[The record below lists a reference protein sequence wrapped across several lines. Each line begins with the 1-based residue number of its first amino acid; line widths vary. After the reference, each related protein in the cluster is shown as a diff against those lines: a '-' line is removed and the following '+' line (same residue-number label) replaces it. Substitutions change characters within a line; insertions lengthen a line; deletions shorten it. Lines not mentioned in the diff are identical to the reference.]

1 MAQTIRR
8 GGKAVRRA
16 AAANG
21 TKRKVTAARRQ
32 TGSLIDAVMQWMPFS
47 EETLHRILMTLILG
61 GAAVLAWIVANM
73 AGVPTL
79 VEAEMA
85 LVASKSGFEV
95 KRVEVRGVNRMNEL
109 KIYEKVLGQ
118 RDQAMPRLDIAAL
131 RDELLQLSWVKDARV
146 SRQLPDTLVVDVI
159 ERNPHAVLKADGK
172 LTLIDET
179 GHPLEAV
186 SPARAR
192 GLLVLTGPAAQTH
205 VPDLAKLLDAAPA
218 MRPQVAE
225 AEWIG
230 NRRWNLTFKTR
241 QVLALP
247 EGETQAASAL
257 LTFARMDGV
266 DRLLGGKV
274 ASFDMRSADRIY
286 MRVPGRADALVATAR
301 AAADAKAQA
310 KSGAKA
316 EAKTESA
323 RSATASAASKPNTAK
338 TAQD

>member
-8 GGKAVRRA
+8 GGKGVRRA
-16 AAANG
+16 AAASG

-32 TGSLIDAVMQWMPFS
+32 TGSLIDTVMRWMPFS
-47 EETLHRILMTLILG
+47 DETLHRILMTLILG
-61 GAAVLAWIVANM
+61 AAAVLVWIVASM
-73 AGVPTL
+73 AGLPAL
-79 VEAEMA
+79 AEAEMA
-85 LVASKSGFEV
+85 LIAAKSGFEV

-131 RDELLQLSWVKDARV
+131 RGQLLELSWVKDARV

-159 ERNPHAVLKADGK
+159 ERNPHAVLRKDGK
-172 LTLIDET
+172 LVLIDET
-179 GHPLEAV
+179 GHTLDPV
-186 SPARAR
+186 SAARAR
-192 GLLVLTGPAAQTH
+192 GLLVLSGPGAEAR
-205 VPDLAKLLDAAPA
+205 VADLTKLLDAAPA

-247 EGETQAASAL
+247 EGDTRSASAL

-274 ASFDMRSADRIY
+274 ASFDMRASDRIY
-286 MRVPGRADALVATAR
+286 MRVPGRADALAATAR
-301 AAADAKAQA
+301 AADARA
-310 KSGAKA
+310 SDMGAS
-316 EAKTESA
+316 AKTDSA
-323 RSATASAASKPNTAK
+323 RSAVASAAPKPNSAK
-338 TAQD
+338 TAQE

>member
-8 GGKAVRRA
+8 GGKGVRRVA
-16 AAANG
+16 AAHG

-32 TGSLIDAVMQWMPFS
+32 TGSMIDTVMQWMPFS
-47 EETLHRILMTLILG
+47 EETLHRIAMTLILG
-61 GAAVLAWIVANM
+61 AAAMLAWIVANM
-73 AGVPTL
+73 AGVPRLIET
-79 VEAEMA
+79 EMA
-85 LVASKSGFEV
+85 FVASKAGFEV

-118 RDQAMPRLDIAAL
+118 RDQAMPRLDVAAL
-131 RDELLQLSWVKDARV
+131 RDELTQLPWVKDARV

-159 ERNPHAVLKADGK
+159 ERNPHAVLRTNGK

-186 SPARAR
+186 SSARAR
-192 GLLVLTGPAAQTH
+192 GLLVLSGAGAEAR

-218 MRPQVAE
+218 IRPQVAE

-230 NRRWNLTFKTR
+230 KRRWNLTFKTR

-247 EGETQAASAL
+247 EGEERSASAL

-274 ASFDMRSADRIY
+274 VSFDMRSADRIY
-286 MRVPGRADALVATAR
+286 MRVPGRADALAATAQAEATAKAN
-301 AAADAKAQA
+301 AAA
-310 KSGAKA
+310 
-316 EAKTESA
+316 AKTERA
-323 RSATASAASKPNTAK
+323 RSAVASAAPKTAASKTTASK

>member
-16 AAANG
+16 AAASG

-32 TGSLIDAVMQWMPFS
+32 TGSVIDQIMQWMPFS
-47 EETLHRILMTLILG
+47 EETLHRILMAVILG
-61 GAAVLAWIVANM
+61 GAVVLAWIIASM
-73 AGVPTL
+73 AGVPQL
-79 VEAEMA
+79 AEAEMA
-85 LVASKSGFEV
+85 LIASKSGFEV

-118 RDQAMPRLDIAAL
+118 RDQAMPRLDIAGL
-131 RDELLQLSWVKDARV
+131 RGELLQLSWVKDARV

-159 ERNPHAVLKADGK
+159 ERSPHAVLRRDGK

-186 SPARAR
+186 NPAKAK
-192 GLLVLTGPAAQTH
+192 GLLVLSGNGAEGR
-205 VPDLAKLLDAAPA
+205 VPDLIHMLDAAPA
-218 MRPQVAE
+218 LRPQVAE
-225 AEWIG
+225 AEWVG
-230 NRRWNLTFKTR
+230 NRRWNLTFKTS

-247 EGETQAASAL
+247 EGETAAASAL
-257 LTFARMDGV
+257 VTFARMDGV

-274 ASFDMRSADRIY
+274 ASFDMRSTDRIY
-286 MRVPGRADALVATAR
+286 MRVPGRADA
-301 AAADAKAQA
+301 AAAAIRAEASAKANA
-310 KSGAKA
+310 AA
-316 EAKTESA
+316 AKTEAA
-323 RSATASAASKPNTAK
+323 RSAVASAAPSKAPAAK

>member
-8 GGKAVRRA
+8 GGKGVRRA
-16 AAANG
+16 AAASG

-32 TGSLIDAVMQWMPFS
+32 TGSVIDLILQWVPFS
-47 EETLHRILMTLILG
+47 EETLHRIAMTAILG
-61 GAAVLAWIVANM
+61 GAAVLAWIFATM
-73 AGVPTL
+73 AGVPQL
-79 VEAEMA
+79 AEAEMA
-85 LVASKSGFEV
+85 LIAAKSGFEV

-118 RDQAMPRLDIAAL
+118 RDQAMPRLDIAGL

-159 ERNPHAVLKADGK
+159 ERSPHAVLKTDGK

-186 SPARAR
+186 NPARAR
-192 GLLVLTGPAAQTH
+192 GLLVLSGPGAETH
-205 VPDLAKLLDAAPA
+205 VPDLGKLLDAAPA
-218 MRPQVAE
+218 LRPQVAE

-230 NRRWNLTFKTR
+230 NRRWNLTFKTH

-247 EGETQAASAL
+247 EGDDTAASAL

-274 ASFDMRSADRIY
+274 VSFDMRSSDRIY
-286 MRVPGRADALVATAR
+286 MRVPGRADALAATAR
-301 AAADAKAQA
+301 AATADAAA
-310 KSGAKA
+310 AAKA
-316 EAKTESA
+316 AGKTDSA
-323 RSATASAASKPNTAK
+323 RSVVASAVPKPAAAK

>member
-1 MAQTIRR
+1 
-8 GGKAVRRA
+8 
-16 AAANG
+16 
-21 TKRKVTAARRQ
+21 
-32 TGSLIDAVMQWMPFS
+32 
-47 EETLHRILMTLILG
+47 
-61 GAAVLAWIVANM
+61 
-73 AGVPTL
+73 
-79 VEAEMA
+79 MA
-85 LVASKSGFEV
+85 LIASKSGFEV

-159 ERNPHAVLKADGK
+159 ERNPHAVLRKDRK

-192 GLLVLTGPAAQTH
+192 GLFVLSGAGAEMR
-205 VPDLAKLLDAAPA
+205 VPDLTKLLDAAPA
-218 MRPQVAE
+218 IRPQVAE
-225 AEWIG
+225 AEWVG

-247 EGETQAASAL
+247 EGETSSAGAL

-274 ASFDMRSADRIY
+274 VSFDMRSADRIY
-286 MRVPGRADALVATAR
+286 MRVPGRADALVASGR
-301 AAADAKAQA
+301 AAAD
-310 KSGAKA
+310 AKA

-323 RSATASAASKPNTAK
+323 RSAVAAARTTKPTPGKPGAFDPSGAK
-338 TAQD
+338 IAQE